1 MQLLF
6 SQQSIITRFAMKKI
20 SKNFIPPTSAHR
32 LSADNTHNGHNKG
45 YDRYISKSSAPQHIF
60 QAHQRITD
68 PHPAIAHPHQKMC
81 DPLAKIIDPHGEITD
96 PLTEITDPLTEIT
109 DPLSEITDPLSEI
122 TDPLSEITDPLTG
135 IIDPHREIC
144 TSHLQ
149 GSRRYC
155 VRRCSQYAHVT
166 HGYRLFSE
174 WIYES
179 NLNRQKI
186 THPRFSG
193 AGPIG

>member
-1 MQLLF
+1 MLEPANRCNCFFLSRVLSLDLQWKKSQKTSFHPLQLTAYQPIILTMDTTQVMTDT
-6 SQQSIITRFAMKKI
+6 SQRVQ
-20 SKNFIPPTSAHR
+20 P
-32 LSADNTHNGHNKG
+32 
-45 YDRYISKSSAPQHIF
+45 PQHIF

-68 PHPAIAHPHQKMC
+68 PHAAIAHPHQKMC
-81 DPLAKIIDPHGEITD
+81 DPLVKIIDPYG
-96 PLTEITDPLTEIT
+96 
-109 DPLSEITDPLSEI
+109 EITDPLSEI